1 MHLIKMILRHVA
13 HTHGR
18 LTRLYLLFCNPI
30 PEEYAE
36 FLRKQGGFSSVGDNC
51 WIMRTANITDP
62 AYVRLGNNV
71 MLSAC
76 SLFCHDGS
84 IHMLQQA
91 YGVTLD
97 KVGKIDIGDNVFIG
111 HQAIVMP
118 GVTIG
123 SNVIVGAASVV
134 TKDVAD
140 GDIVAGVPAHPVG
153 RTDEYVK
160 SLRNETVNLPWFDLL
175 LARKGSF
182 DAALEPELIQ
192 KRRAFFYNI

>member
-1 MHLIKMILRHVA
+1 
-13 HTHGR
+13 
-18 LTRLYLLFCNPI
+18 
-30 PEEYAE
+30 
-36 FLRKQGGFSSVGDNC
+36 
-51 WIMRTANITDP
+51 MRTANITDP

-84 IHMLQQA
+84 IHMLQNA
-91 YGVTLD
+91 YGVILD

-140 GDIVAGVPAHPVG
+140 GDIVAGIPARPVG
-153 RTDEYVK
+153 RTDEYVRALEK
-160 SLRNETVNLPWFDLL
+160 ETENLPWFDVLL
-175 LARKGSF
+175 QRKSSF
-182 DAALEPELIQ
+182 VSALEPELIQ
-192 KRRAFFYNI
+192 KRRAFFYNVETRSKL